1 MRELKLAIISLSS
14 GLASLISYFMLSVA
28 LSYRSVV
35 QDAIIYIDPE
45 NPMNLQN
52 QIRQKLVD
60 GIINGAFP
68 PGMKLPSSRKLS
80 GQLEVA
86 RNTVVAAYQQL
97 AADGYLVS
105 KLRSGIFVNEKML
118 ESRVGAAGKAS
129 VAGRAMATP
138 WLRQENPERQHGEGI
153 YQLPNW
159 SRYPYPFID
168 GKFDSTLFPL
178 AEWREVSRLSLSVA
192 DVVDWSTGSGDAD
205 DPMLLDEIRTKI
217 LTRRGIQARTDQI
230 LITMGTQ
237 NSLYLISQLVA
248 DEKTVAA
255 IEEPGN
261 FAMRNLLR
269 RRKATIVPQTVDDKG
284 LVVSGDLAAADVV
297 YVTPSHQI
305 PTAVTM
311 PLERRQAL
319 MAAAHRDNFVII
331 EDDYECE
338 TSYMDHPLPALRSMD
353 ADGRVIYVAS
363 FSNVL
368 APGVRLGFIVASSE
382 FIQRARRLRRNIL
395 EHPPLNNQRTA
406 AFFLSLGH
414 YDALM
419 LRLGRVL
426 RERRT
431 ALRRALNNVRGI
443 PMEISPEVG
452 GTTYWVRTPDDFDVA
467 NLSVEAER
475 HGILIEPVS
484 RYYAIKEHAEN
495 CFRMGVTSLVVDKIR
510 PGVER
515 LVELIRELVK
525 GQVEHLTTSSGH
537 WLTGDALADAMSGA
551 TLLYR
556 EVNGWPCT
564 IVYNPDGSMV
574 GQRGFANEDHDSGR
588 WRADGDRFYR
598 RWDRW
603 VYGEEKAYF
612 IVIDG
617 DMIKFFND
625 DQQIVDSAFIRLA
638 GKSVVPDVN

>member
-1 MRELKLAIISLSS
+1 
-14 GLASLISYFMLSVA
+14 
-28 LSYRSVV
+28 
-35 QDAIIYIDPE
+35 
-45 NPMNLQN
+45 MNLQN

-68 PGMKLPSSRKLS
+68 PGMKLPSSRKLAQ
-80 GQLEVA
+80 QLNVA
-86 RNTVVAAYQQL
+86 RNTVVAAYQL
-97 AADGYLVS
+97 LIADGYLVS
-105 KLRSGIFVNEKML
+105 RHRSGIFVNEKML
-118 ESRVGAAGKAS
+118 EARVGAGGTTPAS
-129 VAGRAMATP
+129 GRAKAAH
-138 WLRQENPERQHGEGI
+138 WLRPESQGQSRDEALSE
-153 YQLPNW
+153 LPNW
-159 SRYPYPFID
+159 SRYPYPYID

-178 AEWREVSRLSLSVA
+178 AEWREASRLSLSVA
-192 DVVDWSTGSGDAD
+192 DVVQWSTGSGDAD
-205 DPMLLDEIRTKI
+205 DPLLIDEIRTKI
-217 LTRRGIQARTDQI
+217 LTRRGIQARSDQI

-237 NSLYLISQLVA
+237 NSLFLVCQLLA
-248 DEKTVAA
+248 DEKTKAA
-255 IEEPGN
+255 IEEPGDYS
-261 FAMRNLLR
+261 MRDLLIQR
-269 RRKATIVPQTVDDKG
+269 GATVLPQAVDDQG
-284 LVVSGDLAAADVV
+284 LLVSDELGDADMV

-319 MAAAHRDNFVII
+319 MEAAHAKDFVIV

-353 ADGRVIYVAS
+353 TDGRVIYVAS

-368 APGVRLGFIVASSE
+368 APGIRLGFIVAHAE
-382 FIQRARRLRRNIL
+382 FIQRARRLRRDIMD
-395 EHPPLNNQRTA
+395 HPPLNNQRTA

-452 GTTYWVRTPDDFDVA
+452 GTTYWVRTPDDFNVGILA
-467 NLSVEAER
+467 IEAER
-475 HGILIEPVS
+475 HGILIEPVD
-484 RYYAIKEHAEN
+484 RYYALKEQAEN

-525 GQVEHLTTSSGH
+525 GQVEQLGTSSGN
-537 WLTGDALADAMSGA
+537 WLTGAELADAMSGA
-551 TLLYR
+551 TALIR

-564 IVYNPDGSMV
+564 IVYNPDGSMS
-574 GQRGFANEDHDSGR
+574 GRRGFANEDHDSGR
-588 WRADGDRFYR
+588 WRIDGDRLFR

-617 DMIKFFND
+617 DKIKFFND
-625 DQQIVDSAFIRLA
+625 DKQIVDSGFVRFSD
-638 GKSVVPDVN
+638 KSVMPRSE

>member
-1 MRELKLAIISLSS
+1 
-14 GLASLISYFMLSVA
+14 MLSVT
-28 LSYRSVV
+28 LGYRRDV
-35 QDAIIYIDPE
+35 QDAIIYIDPD

-68 PGMKLPSSRKLS
+68 PGMKLPSSRKLAQ
-80 GQLEVA
+80 QLEVA
-86 RNTVVAAYQQL
+86 RNTVVAVYQQMVT
-97 AADGYLVS
+97 DGYLVS
-105 KLRSGIFVNEKML
+105 RQRSGIFVNEKML
-118 ESRVGAAGKAS
+118 ESRVGGGGTKS
-129 VAGRAMATP
+129 IVGRAKAAP
-138 WLRQENPERQHGEGI
+138 WLPLASADQARGQDMQD
-153 YQLPNW
+153 LPNW

-178 AEWREVSRLSLSVA
+178 TEWREANRLSLSVA
-192 DVVDWSTGSGDAD
+192 DVIEWSTGSGDAD
-205 DPMLLDEIRTKI
+205 DPMLLEEIRTKI
-217 LTRRGIQARTDQI
+217 LTRRGIQARPDQI
-230 LITMGTQ
+230 LITTGTQ
-237 NSLYLISQLVA
+237 NSLYLITQLLA
-248 DEKTVAA
+248 NSKTTAA

-261 FAMRNLLR
+261 FAMRELLER
-269 RRKATIVPQTVDDKG
+269 CGAKVRPQRVDVDG
-284 LVVSGDLAAADVV
+284 LLVTAELADANIV

-311 PLERRQAL
+311 PLERRQVL
-319 MAAAHRDNFVII
+319 MEAAHSEDFVII

-353 ADGRVIYVAS
+353 TDGRVIYVAS

-368 APGVRLGFIVASSE
+368 APGVRLGFIVANSE
-382 FIQRARRLRRNIL
+382 FIQRARRLRRDIL
-395 EHPPLNNQRTA
+395 DHPPLNNQRTA

-426 RERRT
+426 RERRAT
-431 ALRRALNNVRGI
+431 LRRALNNVRGI
-443 PMEISPEVG
+443 PLEISPEVG
-452 GTTYWVRTPDDFDVA
+452 GTTYWVRTPDEFDVA
-467 NLSVEAER
+467 NLAVEAER

-484 RYYAIKEHAEN
+484 RYYSVKEHSEN
-495 CFRMGVTSLVVDKIR
+495 CFRMGVTSLVVDKVR

-525 GQVEHLTTSSGH
+525 GQVESLMTSSGN
-537 WLTGDALADAMSGA
+537 WLTGDDLNDAMSGA

-564 IVYNPDGSMV
+564 IVYNPDGSMS
-574 GQRGFANEDHDSGR
+574 GRRGFANEDHDSGR
-588 WRADGDRFYR
+588 WRVEGDRLFR
-598 RWDRW
+598 RWNRW
-603 VYGEEKAYF
+603 VYGEEKGYF

-617 DMIKFFND
+617 DKMKFFND
-625 DQQIVDSAFIRLA
+625 DKQIVDSGSVRLSDNSA
-638 GKSVVPDVN
+638 ASSQT

>member
-1 MRELKLAIISLSS
+1 M
-14 GLASLISYFMLSVA
+14 
-28 LSYRSVV
+28 V
-35 QDAIIYIDPE
+35 QNAIIYIDPD

-68 PGMKLPSSRKLS
+68 PGLKLPSSRKLS
-80 GQLEVA
+80 QQLAVS
-86 RNTVVAAYQQL
+86 RNTVVAAYHQL
-97 AADGYLVS
+97 VADGYLVS
-105 KLRSGIFVNEKML
+105 KQRSGIFVNEKML
-118 ESRVGAAGKAS
+118 EARVGAGGGQSA
-129 VAGRAMATP
+129 AGRTTSAP
-138 WLRQENPERQHGEGI
+138 WMHRDDPRSELDDEVSE
-153 YQLPNW
+153 LPNW

-178 AEWREVSRLSLSVA
+178 AEWREASRLSLGVA
-192 DVVDWSTGSGDAD
+192 DVVEWSTGSGNAD
-205 DPMLLDEIRTKI
+205 DAMLLDEIRTKI
-217 LTRRGIQARTDQI
+217 LTRRGIQARPDQI

-237 NSLYLISQLVA
+237 NSLFLISQLLA
-248 DEKTVAA
+248 RAGTNAL
-255 IEEPGN
+255 IEEPGDYS
-261 FAMRNLLR
+261 MRELLR
-269 RRKATIVPQTVDDKG
+269 KRGATIFPQTVDDKG
-284 LVVSGDLAAADVV
+284 LIVSDDLAKADLV

-311 PLERRQAL
+311 PLERRQDL
-319 MAAAHRDNFVII
+319 MEAAHRDDFVII

-353 ADGRVIYVAS
+353 TDGRVIYVAS
-363 FSNVL
+363 ISNVL
-368 APGVRLGFIVASSE
+368 APGIRLGFIVANSE
-382 FIQRARRLRRNIL
+382 FIQSARRLRRDVMD
-395 EHPPLNNQRTA
+395 HPPLNNQRTA

-426 RERRT
+426 RDRRK
-431 ALRRALNNVRGI
+431 ALQRALNNVRGI

-467 NLSVEAER
+467 NLAVEAER

-495 CFRMGVTSLVVDKIR
+495 CFRMGVSSLVVDKIR

-525 GQVEHLTTSSGH
+525 GQVEHLTTSSGS
-537 WLTGDALADAMSGA
+537 WLQGSALADAMSGA

-564 IVYNPDGSMV
+564 IVYNPDGSMT
-574 GQRGFANEDHDSGR
+574 GTRGFASEDHDVGI
-588 WRADGDRFYR
+588 WRVEGDRFFR
-598 RWDRW
+598 KWDHW
-603 VYGEEKAYF
+603 VYGEERGYF
-612 IVIDG
+612 IVID
-617 DMIKFFND
+617 DDKIKFFND
-625 DQQIVDSAFIRLA
+625 DKQIIDSAFVRLA
-638 GKSVVPDVN
+638 DRSTATLID